1 MKRLFVSLIALFALS
16 SADAQ
21 ILDALK
27 KVATEAVTEVVDNA
41 TDGALT
47 QLAII
52 GTWSYTAPAVKLDGE
67 DTLTSLSGSALSATL
82 GKKLE
87 SAFTKVGITAD
98 ACSVT
103 FNSDGTFTM
112 PIKNRNLTGTYTY
125 NSEDHSLIM
134 VIGQIKSIEMK
145 GYAFI
150 NGTTGLQLVFH
161 QTADAFTVLEADGGE
176 LISQN
181 KAAAVMAV
189 RKTGLDHFFAETLVI
204 GAGGVKVIK
213 TGIDKRVHHGAE
225 SVGINLIAL
234 HGQAHTAKAEILLDF
249 GEKTIHSSTS
259 DMSFCLS

>member
-1 MKRLFVSLIALFALS
+1 MIMKRLFISLIALFALS

-87 SAFTKVGITAD
+87 SAFTKVGITSD

-134 VIGQIKSIEMK
+134 VVGQIKSIEMK

-150 NGTTGLQLVFH
+150 NGTTGLQLVFPVNKLTSFLTSLGSSISSLTTL
-161 QTADAFTVLEADGGE
+161 TALVKQYENIYLGFE
-176 LISQN
+176 
-181 KAAAVMAV
+181 
-189 RKTGLDHFFAETLVI
+189 FA
-204 GAGGVKVIK
+204 K
-213 TGIDKRVHHGAE
+213 
-225 SVGINLIAL
+225 
-234 HGQAHTAKAEILLDF
+234 
-249 GEKTIHSSTS
+249 
-259 DMSFCLS
+259 

>member
-1 MKRLFVSLIALFALS
+1 MKRLFITLVALFTLS

-27 KVATEAVTEVVDNA
+27 KVATEAVTEAVDNA
-41 TDGALT
+41 TGGALT
-47 QLAII
+47 QLAVI

-87 SAFTKVGITAD
+87 SAFTKVGITAG

-125 NSEDHSLIM
+125 NSEDHSFTM
-134 VIGQIKSIEMK
+134 VIGQTKPLEMK

-150 NGTTGLQLVFH
+150 NGTTGLQLVFPVNKLTSFLTTLGSSISSLTTL
-161 QTADAFTVLEADGGE
+161 TALVKQYENIYLGFE
-176 LISQN
+176 
-181 KAAAVMAV
+181 
-189 RKTGLDHFFAETLVI
+189 FA
-204 GAGGVKVIK
+204 K
-213 TGIDKRVHHGAE
+213 
-225 SVGINLIAL
+225 
-234 HGQAHTAKAEILLDF
+234 
-249 GEKTIHSSTS
+249 
-259 DMSFCLS
+259 